1 MIQSYV
7 ASPPTAPKM
16 LIADDD
22 PAIVQLLADRCLKMG
37 FKVETASNGL
47 QLLIKARMGHPD
59 IMIVDVNMPELDGI
73 SVCTRLLDPG
83 SKPVEIVVVTGSA
96 DKETEER
103 CESLGMF
110 YGRKGPEFWKT
121 IEAALAEIYPNM
133 AGKIE
138 QQGMLATAGA
148 SVHERPRVLVI
159 DDDPA
164 IQKFF
169 ASRLGKFGVD
179 TLYASDAVHGFRIA
193 CRERPSV
200 IITDNYMP
208 DGDAQYLLYRL
219 RGTLA
224 TENIPVIV
232 ISGKPLDD
240 LTEQSLRR
248 EIGGR
253 PGAAHIFRK
262 SFDTSELFGALQK
275 FCSFDKGG
283 PRH

>member
-1 MIQSYV
+1 MKEPTMIQSYV

-37 FKVETASNGL
+37 FKVET
-47 QLLIKARMGHPD
+47 RMGHPD

-110 YGRKGPEFWKT
+110 YGRKGPGFWKN
-121 IEAALAEIYPNM
+121 IEAALAEIYPGM

-138 QQGMLATAGA
+138 QQGLLATNGA

-164 IQKFF
+164 IHTFF

-179 TLYASDAVHGFRIA
+179 TLFASDAVHGFRIA

-200 IITDNYMP
+200 IVTDNYMP

-240 LTEQSLRR
+240 LTAQSLRR

-262 SFDTSELFGALQK
+262 SFDTGELFGALQK
-275 FCSFDKGG
+275 FCSFDKGRL
-283 PRH
+283 PH